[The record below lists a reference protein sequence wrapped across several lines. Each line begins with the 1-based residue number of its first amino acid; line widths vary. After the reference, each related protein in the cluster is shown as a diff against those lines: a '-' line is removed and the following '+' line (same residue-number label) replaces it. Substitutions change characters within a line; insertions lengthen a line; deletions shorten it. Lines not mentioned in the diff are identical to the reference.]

1 MNSLAFVLIAFLMHQ
16 AAPRAVDEPIVV
28 GSDLQLMIDEHL
40 IDSKERVRLQLAR
53 PRDEGAVFQFDRS
66 WEGPFSTYST
76 IIHDED
82 RFLLYYRGLPVAGA
96 DGTDRETTCVA
107 VSTDGLNWSRPLLGL
122 FEVDGSRDNNA
133 VLADAAPVTHN
144 FSPFLDVR
152 PGVSSERRFKA
163 LGGNEHTGLIAW
175 ASPDGLRWSRMQEE
189 PVFTEGM
196 FDSQNVAFWSELEQC
211 YCCYFRTWS
220 GGGYSGYRTVSRT
233 TSTDFINWTAPVAMT
248 FGETPME
255 HLYTNQTHPYF
266 RSPGIYIAIAAR
278 FMPGRQVVPEAE
290 AAALGVNPKYFRD
303 CSDAVLLTSRG
314 GRRYDRTFGSA
325 FIRPGIGLENWV
337 SRSNYPALNL
347 VRTGPTEMSVYVNQN
362 YAQPTSE
369 LRRYSL
375 RLDGLASI
383 VAGAETGGWRT
394 KPLVFSG
401 DRLALNF
408 ATSARGGVRV
418 EMQEVDGTPI
428 PGFTMEDSIEQ
439 IGNEIDRTVRWKRG
453 ADLKVLADRPV
464 RLRFRMT
471 DAEVFA
477 FQFIDSAVPSPDS
490 AEDAAIDPRGLE
502 VKSVERIWNGG
513 PHNAFTDIIA
523 VDGNLFCTF
532 REGDGH
538 VYGAD
543 GRIRIIA
550 RSIDGEDDWRSVALL
565 EEAGVDLRD
574 PKLSEAPDGRIM
586 VSFGGSVYDGRT
598 LIGRRSRVAFL
609 DRDGATLGPIRN
621 VAIDGAVASND
632 DWLWRVTWHRGVGYG
647 VVYQLDED
655 EWKIH
660 LVATRNG
667 VDYDHRATLDVPG
680 DPNEVTL
687 RFEED
692 GTMRAIIRREAGD
705 RKAWRGFAAPPY
717 EDWSFEPLGEPIGGP
732 DFIGLGGG
740 EWLVGGRRYSADGQS
755 TILASIDA
763 DGVWSD
769 LAELPSGGDTSY
781 PGFVRIGDTIL
792 VSYYS
797 SHEGRTSIYLATLG
811 PK

>member
-1 MNSLAFVLIAFLMHQ
+1 MNSLASALLVFLIHLPAST
-16 AAPRAVDEPIVV
+16 ADDEPIVV
-28 GSDLQLMIDEHL
+28 GSELQLMIDEHL
-40 IDSKERVRLQLAR
+40 IDSMEGVRLQLAR
-53 PRDEGAVFQFDRS
+53 PRDEGAVLQFDRS
-66 WEGPFSTYST
+66 WEGPFCTYST

-82 RFLLYYRGLPVAGA
+82 RFLLYYRGLPTAGA

-107 VSTDGLNWSRPLLGL
+107 VSTDGLNWARPLLGL
-122 FEVDGSRDNNA
+122 FEVDGSRDNNV

-152 PGVSSERRFKA
+152 PGVSGKHRFKA
-163 LGGNEHTGLIAW
+163 LGGNEHSGLIAW
-175 ASPDGLRWSRMQEE
+175 SSPDGLRWTRMQEE

-220 GGGYSGYRTVSRT
+220 EGGYSGYRTVSRT
-233 TSTDFINWTAPVAMT
+233 TSTDFINWTPPVAMT
-248 FGETPME
+248 FGGAPME

-266 RSPGIYIAIAAR
+266 RSPEIYIAIAAR
-278 FMPGRQVVPEAE
+278 FMPGRQVVSDAD
-290 AAALGVNPKYFRD
+290 AATLGVNPKYFKD

-314 GRRYDRTFGSA
+314 GGRYDRTFRSA
-325 FIRPGIGLENWV
+325 FIRPGVGLENWV

-347 VRTGPTEMSVYVNQN
+347 VRTGRAEMSVYVNQN
-362 YAQPTSE
+362 YAQPTAE

-375 RLDGLASI
+375 RLDGLASV
-383 VAGAETGGWRT
+383 VAGAETGSWIT
-394 KPLVFSG
+394 KPMVFSG
-401 DRLALNF
+401 DHLELNF
-408 ATSARGGVRV
+408 ATSARGGIRIGI
-418 EMQEVDGTPI
+418 QDADGTPV
-428 PGFTMEDSIEQ
+428 PGFTMDESIEQ
-439 IGNEIDRTVRWKRG
+439 IGNEIDRTVRWKDG
-453 ADLKVLADRPV
+453 SDLGRLAGRPI
-464 RLRFRMT
+464 RLRFQLT

-477 FQFIDSAVPSPDS
+477 FRFADRAEASPES
-490 AEDAAIDPRGLE
+490 MNEAALDPDRLE
-502 VKSVERIWNGG
+502 LKSVERIWNDG
-513 PHNAFTDIIA
+513 PHSAFTDIIA

-538 VYGAD
+538 VFGAD
-543 GRIRIIA
+543 GRIRVIA
-550 RSIDGEDDWRSVALL
+550 RAIDGEDDWRSVALL

-609 DRDGATLGPIRN
+609 DRAGAPLGPIRK
-621 VAIDGAVASND
+621 VVIDGAVASND
-632 DWLWRVTWHRGVGYG
+632 DWLWRVTWYQGVGYG

-655 EWKIH
+655 EWKVH

-667 VDYDHRATLDVPG
+667 VDYDHRATLEVPG

-687 RFEED
+687 RFEGD

-705 RKAWRGFAAPPY
+705 RRAWRGIAAPPY
-717 EDWSFEPLGEPIGGP
+717 ENWSFEPLGEPLGGP
-732 DFIGLGGG
+732 DFMALGDGV
-740 EWLVGGRRYSADGQS
+740 WLVGGRRYAPDGQS
-755 TILASIDA
+755 TVLASIDA